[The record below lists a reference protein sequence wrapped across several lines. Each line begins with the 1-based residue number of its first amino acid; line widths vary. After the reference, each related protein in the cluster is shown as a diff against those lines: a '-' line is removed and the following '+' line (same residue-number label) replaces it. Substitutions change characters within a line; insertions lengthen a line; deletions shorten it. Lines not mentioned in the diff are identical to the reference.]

1 MKSDPKNVIQVSTR
15 AELRRWFEENHDCC
29 REMWVRVCRRS
40 KPVDGVV
47 NYVDSVMEALCFGWI
62 DSTHKKV
69 DDSFPLQRFTP
80 RRKGS
85 HWTELN
91 RERCRQLIA
100 EGLMTEFGLKEY
112 NKSYEQ
118 ETKQGSTV

>member
-1 MKSDPKNVIQVSTR
+1 MKPKNVIQVSAR
-15 AELRRWFEENHDCC
+15 AELRRWFEENHASCT
-29 REMWVRVCRRS
+29 EMWVRVKRGNR
-40 KPVDGVV
+40 PVQGVIG
-47 NYVDSVMEALCFGWI
+47 YVDAVMEALCFGWI
-62 DSTHKKV
+62 DSTLKKV
-69 DDSFPLQRFTP
+69 DEGCPFQRFSP

-118 ETKQGSTV
+118 ETK